1 MTQGMDADV
10 AIIGGG
16 VIGLACAYELA
27 SANKRVVVLERDR
40 PGSGAGHVA
49 AGMLA
54 PISEADGED
63 EPFIQLALES
73 CGLYPDWIQ
82 RIEADS
88 GLGCGYRDEGSLLVA
103 LHRDHEV
110 EWERL
115 AGIQR
120 RLSLE
125 SRRLDRAE
133 VLEREPYLS
142 PRVVS
147 GLFVPG
153 DKQVN
158 PRRLTKALAV
168 AIEARGGTVVGGEP
182 LPAAPSPLAERG
194 SPEGGNRAEPLIEGG
209 RCVGASMGDVEVR
222 AEVTVVAAGAWSG
235 EVWPEGAGVL
245 PMRPVKGQI
254 LRLRGEPLLNH
265 VLRTPDVY
273 LVPREDGELVVG
285 ATTEE
290 QGFDTRVTT
299 WAVMDLLR
307 EAWRVLPG
315 VAELEMAEAIAG
327 LRPALRDHQP
337 AIGRTAIDGLF
348 VATGHYRH
356 GIVLAPITA
365 RLLAGVLDGTATVP
379 PAFDPIRLSGSS
391 SPQAPRPE
399 LAEGGRG
406 SGGGVSPRVFP

>member
-1 MTQGMDADV
+1 MTQRIDADV

-16 VIGLACAYELA
+16 IIGLACAYEMV
-27 SANKRVVVLERDR
+27 SSGKRVVVLERDR
-40 PGSGAGHVA
+40 AGSGAGHVA

-63 EPFIQLALES
+63 APFIELALES
-73 CGLYPDWIQ
+73 CGLYADWVR

-103 LHRDHEV
+103 LHRDHEA

-115 AGIQR
+115 AAIQR
-120 RLSLE
+120 RRGLE
-125 SRRLDRAE
+125 ARRVDRAE

-158 PRRLTKALAV
+158 PRRLTKALAA
-168 AIEARGGTVVGGEP
+168 AIKARGGTLIEGEP
-182 LPAAPSPLAERG
+182 DPPAPSPLAERG
-194 SPEGGNRAEPLIEGG
+194 SAKRAMPAIEGG
-209 RCVGASMGDVEVR
+209 RCVGAVMGEVEVR
-222 AEVTVVAAGAWSG
+222 AEVTVVAAGAWSA
-235 EVWPEGAGVL
+235 EVWPEGAGLL

-265 VLRTPDVY
+265 VLRTPDIY

-315 VAELEMAEAIAG
+315 IAELEMSEAIAG

-337 AIGRTAIDGLF
+337 AIGRTAVDGLF
-348 VATGHYRH
+348 VAAGHYRH
-356 GIVLAPITA
+356 GIVLAPVTA
-365 RLLAGVLDGTATVP
+365 KLLAGVIEGTATVP
-379 PAFDPIRLSGSS
+379 AAFEPRRLHALPVNGDGAGDGVFSGVR
-391 SPQAPRPE
+391 A
-399 LAEGGRG
+399 
-406 SGGGVSPRVFP
+406 

>member
-1 MTQGMDADV
+1 MMRMDADV

-27 SANKRVVVLERDR
+27 SHGKRVVVLERDR
-40 PGSGAGHVA
+40 PGSGAGYVA

-54 PISEADGED
+54 PISEADAED
-63 EPFIQLALES
+63 EPFIELALES
-73 CGLYPDWIQ
+73 CSLYPDWIQ

-120 RLSLE
+120 RLGLE
-125 SRRLDRAE
+125 SRRIDRAE

-158 PRRLTKALAV
+158 PRRLTKALAA
-168 AIEARGGTVVGGEP
+168 AIEARGGTVVGP
-182 LPAAPSPLAERG
+182 LPPAPSPLAERG
-194 SPEGGNRAEPLIEGG
+194 SLERATPAIEGR
-209 RCVGASMGDVEVR
+209 RCVGAAMGEVEVR
-222 AEVTVVAAGAWSG
+222 AEATVICAGAWSA
-235 EVWPEGAGVL
+235 EVWPEGAGLL

-273 LVPREDGELVVG
+273 LVPRVDGELVVG

-290 QGFDTRVTT
+290 QGFDTSVKT

-315 VAELEMAEAIAG
+315 VAELEMAEAVAG

-337 AIGRTAIDGLF
+337 AIGRTAVDGLF

-356 GIVLAPITA
+356 GIVLAPVTA
-365 RLLAGVLDGTATVP
+365 KLLAGVLDGTARVP
-379 PAFDPIRLSGSS
+379 AAFDPIRLHSTLVNTSHLPLSVNG
-391 SPQAPRPE
+391 
-399 LAEGGRG
+399 EGAGRE
-406 SGGGVSPRVFP
+406 VFP